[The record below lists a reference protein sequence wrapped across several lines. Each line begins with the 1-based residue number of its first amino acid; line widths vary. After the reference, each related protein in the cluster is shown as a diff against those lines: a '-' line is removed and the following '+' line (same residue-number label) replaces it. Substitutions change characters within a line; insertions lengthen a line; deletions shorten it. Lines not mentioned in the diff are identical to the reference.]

1 MADDAEDQFCETI
14 REFNELC
21 NEMLTGI
28 SDIDSVIDDVLRPL
42 YLDTADAYV
51 RYRMGE

>member
-21 NEMLTGI
+21 NQMLTGI
-28 SDIDSVIDDVLRPL
+28 PNFDSAVDEILRPL
-42 YLDTADAYV
+42 YLNAADAYV
-51 RYRMGE
+51 RFRMGE